1 MAERFKD
8 QVIWI
13 TGASSGIGEAL
24 VYAFAR
30 DGAHVV
36 LSARRA
42 DELERVAAACTQR
55 SGQLFVVPFD
65 MLDEVGRRVAVDKVL
80 ERFGHIDILVNNA
93 GVSQRSL
100 LKDTD
105 ISVDRAIMELDY
117 FAVVD
122 LTKRVLP
129 HMLERKSGHFVATSS
144 VAGKY
149 GVPVRSAYCA
159 AKHALHGF
167 FDTLRAETAAD
178 GIHVSLLVVA
188 GVQSQVSVNALTGDG
203 STWGKMDGIQAKG
216 LTAEECARQVLDGVA
231 QREPEINIGKGKAM
245 TALWLKRFWPKKL
258 NKLMETT
265 QTT

>member
-1 MAERFKD
+1 MSERFKD
-8 QVIWI
+8 QVIWV

-24 VYAFAR
+24 VLAFAR
-30 DGAHVV
+30 EGAHVV
-36 LSARRA
+36 LSARRTEA
-42 DELERVAAACTQR
+42 LERVAAACTQR

-65 MLDEVGRRVAVDKVL
+65 MLDETARRAAVDKVL
-80 ERFGHIDILVNNA
+80 ERFGHIDMLVNNA

-100 LKDTD
+100 AKDTD

-117 FAVVD
+117 FAVID

-129 HMLERKSGHFVATSS
+129 HMLERQSGTFVVTSS

-167 FDTLRAETAAD
+167 FDTLRAENAAS

-203 STWGKMDGIQAKG
+203 STWGKMDSIQAKG
-216 LTAEECARQVLDGVA
+216 LTAEECARRVLDGLA
-231 QREPEINIGKGKAM
+231 RREPEINIGEGKAM
-245 TALWLKRFWPKKL
+245 TGLWLKRFWPKKL
-258 NKLMETT
+258 NKMMETT
-265 QTT
+265 PTT